1 MSAQSKIPGT
11 LIFLFIV
18 IIAIVSFRASLPP
31 EVIPAS
37 DQDSFS
43 AERAMKY
50 LYKVSAEP
58 HAAGTEAHTRV
69 RNYIVAYCE
78 QKGLE
83 TEVQEGI
90 NFESWSTGVNAAFV
104 KNIIATRKGTNPNGK
119 AILVV
124 SHYDSQIN
132 TAAAA
137 DDGAAVAAQMEVID
151 MLTQSAPL
159 QNDVI
164 FLFTDSEE
172 LGLDGAD
179 YFVDHYADIERIGL
193 ILNFESR
200 GNSGTAYSFET
211 TSENGWMLREFKKAV
226 KKPVS
231 NSLAYEIYKLM
242 PNGTDFTEFK
252 RTGITGINSAFIDGW
267 AYYHS
272 PADTPDNI
280 DQRSLQHHGD
290 HMLGM
295 IRHFGNMDLSD
306 TKASD
311 VIFFNPLG
319 GWLWIYSQSLDL
331 PLILL
336 TALLWVVCAVKGN
349 RQKRTQWKSVFAGSG
364 WMLLSL
370 VVAMLLLFGYQQLT
384 NMLAGADSTW
394 FASNKYQMGNT
405 LIVILGLALISFGL
419 VFKKS
424 LKGSYESTYLGALL
438 ISILLI
444 IPVKL
449 FAATGGY
456 ILYFPVLI
464 ALAVYLGYLFLK
476 VDIKRGV
483 AYALGQ
489 MIALFTPLGLWIPM
503 AYMIFIVFGMELPFG
518 GMLFLVFFFPFLI
531 PAYKMVSA
539 LHPRIV
545 LYAGLL
551 IAIAGQVLLLTGKG
565 YTETTPK
572 HTQLSYLVADSAAY
586 WYAPPS
592 ELDDWNA
599 QYLDEGEEQITDK
612 IGLFPERPRRMLMQ
626 EAPMA
631 ESESLY
637 HQVIAEDTINGRRHI
652 TLRVEPVA
660 DSFMLRMRL
669 PKGTVMEYVQD
680 KPVRDRGE
688 RTDHLYLNITGL
700 PASPFTVNFSFSF
713 PLDSDP
719 NYVIQERKIGLPPAL
734 ITVPLSTNYAHG
746 LYSSNLNLIN
756 SSGRF

>member
-1 MSAQSKIPGT
+1 MSAQSKTPGI

-18 IIAIVSFRASLPP
+18 IIAVVSFRASLPP
-31 EVIPAS
+31 SVIPAS
-37 DQDSFS
+37 DQGSFS
-43 AERAMKY
+43 AERAMAY

-58 HAAGTEAHTRV
+58 HAAGTQAHTRV
-69 RNYIVAYCE
+69 RDYIVTYCK
-78 QKGLE
+78 QQGLE
-83 TEVQEGI
+83 VEVQEGV
-90 NFESWSTGVNAAFV
+90 NFQSWSTGVNAAFV
-104 KNIIATRKGTNPNGK
+104 KNIIATRKGTHPNGK

-151 MLTQSAPL
+151 MLSQSEAL
-159 QNDVI
+159 QNDII

-179 YFVDHYADIERIGL
+179 YFVDHYTDIDRIGL

-200 GNSGTAYSFET
+200 GNSGTSYSFET

-231 NSLAYEIYKLM
+231 NALAYEIYKLM

-272 PADTPDNI
+272 PADTPGNI

-295 IRHFGNMDLSD
+295 IRHFGNMDLSE

-311 VIFFNPLG
+311 VIFFNPMG

-349 RQKRTQWKSVFAGSG
+349 KQKRTQWKSIFAGSG

-370 VVAMLLLFGYQQLT
+370 LVAMLLLFAYQQLT
-384 NMLAGADSTW
+384 NVLAGTDSTW

-419 VFKKS
+419 VFKRS
-424 LKGSYESTYLGALL
+424 LKGTYESTYLGALL

-464 ALAVYLGYLFLK
+464 ALVVYLGYLLLK

-483 AYALGQ
+483 PYAFGQ
-489 MIALFTPLGLWIPM
+489 MIALFIPLGLWIPM
-503 AYMIFIVFGMELPFG
+503 AYMIFIVFGMGLPFG
-518 GMLFLVFFFPFLI
+518 SMLFLVFFFPFLV

-539 LHPRIV
+539 LHSRFV

-551 IAIAGQVLLLTGKG
+551 IALTGQVLLLTGKG
-565 YTETTPK
+565 YTDTTPK
-572 HTQLSYLVADSAAY
+572 PTSLSYLVEEGQAH
-586 WYAPPS
+586 WYAPAAS
-592 ELDDWNA
+592 LDDWNA
-599 QYLDEGEEQITDK
+599 NYLDEGEESATDQISL
-612 IGLFPERPRRMLMQ
+612 ISGRPRPMLMQ
-626 EAPMA
+626 EAPLTA
-631 ESESLY
+631 PDSLY
-637 HQVIAEDTINGRRHI
+637 HQVIQEDTLAGRRHI
-652 TLRVEPVA
+652 TLRIEPAA
-660 DSFMLRMRL
+660 DSFTLRMRL
-669 PKGTVMEYVQD
+669 PEGTAFGSVMDENSND
-680 KPVRDRGE
+680 ESDRQGGF
-688 RTDHLYLNITGL
+688 YLTITGL
-700 PASPFTVNFSFSF
+700 PETAFSMNFSF
-713 PLDSDP
+713 PMDSDP
-719 NYVIQERKIGLPPAL
+719 SYRIQERKIGLPKELLTIAMPG
-734 ITVPLSTNYAHG
+734 NYAHG
-746 LYSSNLNLIN
+746 LCTSNLYLIN
-756 SSGRF
+756 SSGKF

>member
-1 MSAQSKIPGT
+1 MSAQSKNPGV

-18 IIAIVSFRASLPP
+18 IVAIVSFRASLPP
-31 EVIPAS
+31 KVIPAS

-43 AERAMKY
+43 AERAMEY

-58 HAAGTEAHTRV
+58 HAAGTQAHTRV

-83 TEVQEGI
+83 VEVQAGV
-90 NFESWSTGVNAAFV
+90 NFESWNTGVNAAFV

-151 MLTQSAPL
+151 MLGQSEPL
-159 QNDVI
+159 QNDII

-179 YFVDHYADIERIGL
+179 YFVDHYADIDRIGL

-211 TSENGWMLREFKKAV
+211 TSENGWMLKEFKKAV

-295 IRHFGNMDLSD
+295 IRHFGNMDLSE

-311 VIFFNPLG
+311 VIFFNPIG

-349 RQKRTQWKSVFAGSG
+349 KQKRTQWKSIFAGSG

-370 VVAMLLLFGYQQLT
+370 VVAMLLLFAYQQLT
-384 NMLAGADSTW
+384 SALAGTDSTW

-464 ALAVYLGYLFLK
+464 ALVVYLGYLLLR
-476 VDIKRGV
+476 VDIKRGLP
-483 AYALGQ
+483 YAFGQ
-489 MIALFTPLGLWIPM
+489 MIALFIPLGLWIPM
-503 AYMIFIVFGMELPFG
+503 AYMIFIVFGMGLPFG

-539 LHPRIV
+539 LHPRFV
-545 LYAGLL
+545 LYIGLL
-551 IAIAGQVLLLTGKG
+551 IAIIGQVLLLTGKG
-565 YTETTPK
+565 YTDTTPK
-572 HTQLSYLVADSAAY
+572 LTSLSYLVEEGQAH
-586 WYAPPS
+586 WYAPATS
-592 ELDDWNA
+592 LDDWNA
-599 QYLDEGEEQITDK
+599 NYLDEGEESATDQISL
-612 IGLFPERPRRMLMQ
+612 ISSRPRTMLMQ
-626 EAPMA
+626 GAPLA
-631 ESESLY
+631 AADSLY
-637 HQVIAEDTINGRRHI
+637 HQVIQEDTVAGRRHI
-652 TLRVEPVA
+652 TLLIEPA
-660 DSFMLRMRL
+660 SDSFTLRMRL
-669 PKGTVMEYVQD
+669 PEGTVFGSVMDEVSND
-680 KPVRDRGE
+680 ESDRQGAF
-688 RTDHLYLNITGL
+688 YLTITGL
-700 PASPFTVNFSFSF
+700 PETAFSMNFSF
-713 PLDSDP
+713 PLNSDP
-719 NYVIQERKIGLPPAL
+719 SYRIQERKIGLPKELLTTPM
-734 ITVPLSTNYAHG
+734 PDNYAHG
-746 LYSSNLNLIN
+746 LYSSNLYLIN
-756 SSGRF
+756 SSGKF